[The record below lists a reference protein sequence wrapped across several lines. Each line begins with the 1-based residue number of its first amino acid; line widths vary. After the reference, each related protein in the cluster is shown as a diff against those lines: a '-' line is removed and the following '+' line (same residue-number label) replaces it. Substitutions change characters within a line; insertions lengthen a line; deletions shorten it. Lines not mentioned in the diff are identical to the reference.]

1 MMKDQSRPAVNV
13 TIQHIQQTGYR
24 DSGAQKRGV
33 TVEQQLHKPNQ
44 RLYQHNDDYTAT
56 KYYGR
61 PLGDVFEP
69 ASDGTKNEKAWGRAT
84 V

>member
-1 MMKDQSRPAVNV
+1 M
-13 TIQHIQQTGYR
+13 
-24 DSGAQKRGV
+24 
-33 TVEQQLHKPNQ
+33 TVEQELRKPNQ

-69 ASDGTKNEKAWGRAT
+69 APDGTKNEKAWGEQQCSGRIHIGGLPSS
-84 V
+84 VL